1 MLRLSMQSTGHAG
14 AILSASHLAADRIP
28 DTETSSLQDFPV
40 DAGATI
46 RPQHL
51 AKAGV
56 DLVHATAWLGF
67 TMDLQQ
73 KISDMQP
80 ATDQRDQR
88 ISVEKDVG
96 PPNVP
101 RQFRLQFSANPT
113 PIADGEERDPSLAA
127 RPVVTLEAASNGSD
141 RRRDPYHG
149 LTVGRTDRDVKNL
162 GFPDGRGSHR
172 GGQGMWWASPSS
184 IGASV
189 PS

>member
-1 MLRLSMQSTGHAG
+1 MDIVHSTA
-14 AILSASHLAADRIP
+14 R
-28 DTETSSLQDFPV
+28 
-40 DAGATI
+40 
-46 RPQHL
+46 
-51 AKAGV
+51 
-56 DLVHATAWLGF
+56 LGF
-67 TMDLQQ
+67 TMDLQ
-73 KISDMQP
+73 KKLSATQP
-80 ATDQRDQR
+80 TTDQRGQR
-88 ISVEKDVG
+88 ISIEKNVG
-96 PPNVP
+96 PPSVP
-101 RQFRLQFSANPT
+101 RQFRPQFGANPA

-127 RPVVTLEAASNGSD
+127 RPVVTFEAASDGSD